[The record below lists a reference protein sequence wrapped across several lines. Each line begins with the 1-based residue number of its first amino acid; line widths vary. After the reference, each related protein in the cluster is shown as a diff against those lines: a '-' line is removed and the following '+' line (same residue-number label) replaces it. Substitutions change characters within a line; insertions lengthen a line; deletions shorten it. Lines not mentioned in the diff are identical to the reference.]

1 MEDKF
6 LDEILEKMIED
17 SVNAYVDEE
26 IEKANSQIK
35 DEEIEFSD
43 IHKAKMKKLFK
54 EAKNRENKKVV
65 VAIGKKIAIVVLC
78 AMLITAGL
86 VGTVDAWRREVIK
99 FIMKSNDD
107 NYMSITFG
115 DDNNTEESGDIE
127 NTEDSGD
134 NTFIIDD
141 IHFMYVPEG
150 FEYVKAKENTKL
162 EYYSFVD
169 NSENENLKL
178 KKEVINN
185 IGKFVDIEET
195 SSEKYKFEDKEVFKV
210 TKNARVYYIWNI
222 ENMLYSV
229 CSNIENEEIILKFIE
244 NIKILKN
251 I

>member
-26 IEKANSQIK
+26 IEKANNQIK

-54 EAKNRENKKVV
+54 EAKNRENKKAVA
-65 VAIGKKIAIVVLC
+65 AIGKKIAIVVLC

-127 NTEDSGD
+127 NAEDSGD

-150 FEYVKAKENTKL
+150 FEFSKQNEMNKAQ
-162 EYYSFVD
+162 YYSFLNKNKD
-169 NSENENLKL
+169 ESLKL

-185 IGKFVDIEET
+185 IEKFVDIEET
-195 SSEKYKFEDKEVFKV
+195 NSEKYKFEDKEVFKV
-210 TKNARVYYIWNI
+210 IKSDRVHYVWYIDNVS
-222 ENMLYSV
+222 YSV

>member
-26 IEKANSQIK
+26 IEKANNQIK

-54 EAKNRENKKVV
+54 EAKNRENKKAVA
-65 VAIGKKIAIVVLC
+65 AIGKKIAIVVLC
-78 AMLITAGL
+78 AMLITVGL

-127 NTEDSGD
+127 NAEDSGD

-150 FEYVKAKENTKL
+150 FEFSKKDEGNKIQ
-162 EYYSFVD
+162 YYSFLR
-169 NSENENLKL
+169 NNKKENLKL
-178 KKEVINN
+178 KKETINN
-185 IGKFVDIEET
+185 TEKFIDIEKT

-210 TKNARVYYIWNI
+210 IKSDRVHYVWYIGNAS
-222 ENMLYSV
+222 YSV

>member
-26 IEKANSQIK
+26 IEKANNQIK

-54 EAKNRENKKVV
+54 EAKNRENKKAVA
-65 VAIGKKIAIVVLC
+65 AIGKKIAIVVLC
-78 AMLITAGL
+78 AMLITVGL

-127 NTEDSGD
+127 NAEDSGD

-150 FEYVKAKENTKL
+150 FEFVKSDESNKAQ
-162 EYYSFVD
+162 YYSFLSNNKD
-169 NSENENLKL
+169 KNLKL

-185 IGKFVDIEET
+185 IEKFVDIEET

-210 TKNARVYYIWNI
+210 RKSERVYYIWNV
-222 ENMLYSV
+222 ENTLYSV